1 MSEKFSKE
9 EMAEIKAMLKNEI
22 LEEIKDEKTKAMEL
36 AKKEREE
43 QKEKYAKYV
52 EEMKASSSPW
62 VDITGWSE
70 TNEGVK
76 VELEWNDAFI
86 DYLAANG
93 VTGTDEE
100 ATVQRWVTLLMRDM
114 ADQMD
119 QELRDEAGDFE

>member
-9 EMAEIKAMLKNEI
+9 EMAEIKQMLKNEI

-43 QKEKYAKYV
+43 QKAKYAKYV

-70 TNEGVK
+70 TDEGVK

-100 ATVQRWVTLLMRDM
+100 QTVQRWVTLLMRDM
-114 ADQMD
+114 ADQID
-119 QELRDEAGDFE
+119 GELRDEAGDFE